1 MIRITEK
8 ELIIQD
14 TPVKAYLPTNG
25 SGGIDLYVGGRIVAH
40 IQGKVSGIV
49 LVNKDTRF
57 GILVE
62 LPNNHSFNCIYA
74 DRIIRG
80 ER

>member
-1 MIRITEK
+1 MIKLIEK

-49 LVNKDTRF
+49 LVNKDTRW
-57 GILVE
+57 GILIS
-62 LPNNHSFNCIYA
+62 LPYNSSFNCIYA
-74 DRIIRG
+74 DMICRG
-80 ER
+80 DE